1 MTFKVTTVRL
11 SKEVLRELEEL
22 SRRLSRDR
30 SDLLREAVKLG
41 VRELKLRLALELYSK
56 GKISLERMGELTGLD
71 YREVFQELKRRNI
84 PVRYGEVRF
93 LKEIEEILS

>member
-41 VRELKLRLALELYSK
+41 VGELKLRLALELYSK
-56 GKISLERMGELTGLD
+56 GKISLERVGELTGLD
-71 YREVFQELKRRNI
+71 YREIFQELKRRNI
-84 PVRYGEVRF
+84 TVRYGEVRF
-93 LKEIEEILS
+93 LKEVEEILS

>member
-1 MTFKVTTVRL
+1 LTFKVTTVRL